1 MIPSKIRN
9 WFFLV
14 VLVAVV
20 LPSTAAQSTDAPL
33 LAFLNSSGQLVVTS
47 ADGAVRWIVSNPGEI
62 IHPAL
67 GFSWSANGELL
78 FYAVQESEDRVSLRV
93 GDAATQSSAEV
104 GNVVEP
110 VSGGEWVGN
119 FVRVADATT
128 DALYSL
134 QGVSQQREASAEL
147 LSPFALGNA
156 HLPRVS
162 SFSEAADTAFAW
174 QNGGY
179 GLLSADG
186 NFRGLGIFNNR
197 RSVRSGLWA
206 NSEPLVAYWGTVS
219 ETGASTLAVTNAETG
234 AVALLS
240 GGSGTPLQPIL
251 WLADSTILIF
261 RDASSQL
268 RAADLACL
276 LSSCAL
282 NPLET
287 GVAFLPPSV
296 NDVQQMADGRVIFRD
311 GEDLLAIDPAC
322 ITEDTCLENT
332 VVLAQQ
338 VAPRTLLDA
347 LDTRIAFTAYQ
358 NSAADPADRRAAV
371 LDADCPPDDNCVPFS
386 VPNARAGYLST
397 DERYLVADV
406 LDDGLYIVAIE
417 DGSRVYLTSSS
428 QDDDLLQ
435 TTRWN
440 G

>member
-1 MIPSKIRN
+1 MIPSKMRN

-14 VLVAVV
+14 LVV
-20 LPSTAAQSTDAPL
+20 LGLLPVAAAQDTDTPL
-33 LAFLNSSGQLVVTS
+33 LAFLNSSGQLVVAS
-47 ADGAVRWIVSNPGEI
+47 ADGVTRWIVSNPGET

-67 GFSWSANGELL
+67 GFSWSADGDLL
-78 FYAVQESEDRVSLRV
+78 FYAVQEDEDRVSLRI

-104 GNVVEP
+104 GSAVEP

-119 FVRVADATT
+119 FVRVVDATT

-134 QGVSQQREASAEL
+134 QGISQQREANAEL
-147 LSPFALGNA
+147 LSPYALGDA
-156 HLPRVS
+156 HLAGVS
-162 SFSEAADTAFAW
+162 SFSEASNAIFAW

-179 GLLSADG
+179 GLLVDG

-206 NSEPLVAYWGTVS
+206 TSEPLVAYWGTVS

-240 GGSGTPLQPIL
+240 GNSSTPLQPIL
-251 WLADSTILIF
+251 WLADNTVLIF

-282 NPLET
+282 NPLEAS
-287 GVAFLPPSV
+287 VAFLPPSA
-296 NDVQQMADGRVIFRD
+296 NDVQQIADGRVIFHE
-311 GEDLLAIDPAC
+311 GENLLAIDPAC
-322 ITEDTCLENT
+322 IAEDTCLENMI
-332 VVLAQQ
+332 VLAQQ
-338 VAPRTLLDA
+338 VAPRTFVDA
-347 LDTRIAFTAYQ
+347 VESRIAFTAYQ
-358 NSAADPADRRAAV
+358 NSATDPTDRRAVV
-371 LDADCPPDDNCVPFS
+371 LDADCPPEDNCVPFS
-386 VPNARAGYLST
+386 VPNARAGFLST

-406 LDDGLYIVAIE
+406 LDDGLYIVSVE
-417 DGSRVYLTSSS
+417 DGSRVYLTGSS
-428 QDDDLLQ
+428 QGNDLLQ